1 MTFHKAAL
9 CRGRDP
15 EGTDSWRLPADSTP
29 HSQVSNPWR
38 RAGWCISVL
47 NTEPH
52 QSFSVGWDVVFL
64 IGRREY
70 SDWKIWTKVFLGSRD
85 QNSGEKSPLRVRESW
100 RSEGLCLWAHPWEM
114 DWKLKWSKNFDF
126 YLFSFIFHFWD
137 NFIFFFHFFLEFGQ
151 LCFYLFLVW
160 SISVFNF
167 WIYNSRYFS
176 FKCFFECIS
185 VQFSSVQF
193 SIVAQ

>member
-9 CRGRDP
+9 CKGRDP

-38 RAGWCISVL
+38 RVGWCISVL

-70 SDWKIWTKVFLGSRD
+70 SDWKIWKKVFLGSRD

-100 RSEGLCLWAHPWEM
+100 RREGLCLWAHPLRDGLEIQM
-114 DWKLKWSKNFDF
+114 KQKLWFLSLPSVPLFYKNF
-126 YLFSFIFHFWD
+126 
-137 NFIFFFHFFLEFGQ
+137 
-151 LCFYLFLVW
+151 
-160 SISVFNF
+160 ISLGTG
-167 WIYNSRYFS
+167 
-176 FKCFFECIS
+176 
-185 VQFSSVQF
+185 
-193 SIVAQ
+193 